1 MYEEYFDL
9 REKPF
14 SILPDPKFL
23 FFSRHHQIAY
33 AMLEYGIVNQAGFT
47 IVTGA
52 IGSGKTTLVRKLVDS
67 LKGDVVLAVI
77 NNTSQTL
84 GGLLEWI
91 MMAFNQP
98 FENKAYPRLFM
109 EFQTFLR
116 DVHAQGKR
124 AVLVIDEAQN
134 LSATVLEELR
144 MLSNANVDSMML
156 QLILVGQPELRD
168 ILRAPRLLQFAQ
180 RVSSDYH
187 LQPLGLRD
195 VVAYIDH
202 RIIVAGGQPGL
213 FTRSAKLLIGAA
225 ANGVPR
231 TINIIADRCLVY
243 AFGANKSIVTKT
255 VARTVVAD
263 MQQYGI
269 TLPATQAKAPPQDV
283 VNLPNPKDVS
293 FWHMGAITET

>member
-1 MYEEYFDL
+1 MYEAFFGL

-23 FFSRHHQIAY
+23 FFSRHHRIAY

-52 IGSGKTTLVRKLVDS
+52 IGSGKTTLVRKLVES
-67 LKGDVVLAVI
+67 LEGDVVLAVI

-91 MMAFNQP
+91 MMAFRQP
-98 FENKAYPRLFM
+98 FEGKAYPRLFM
-109 EFQTFLR
+109 DFQSFLHR
-116 DVHAQGKR
+116 VDASGKR

-134 LSATVLEELR
+134 LSPAVLEELR
-144 MLSNANVDSMML
+144 MLSNANIDSMML

-168 ILRAPRLLQFAQ
+168 ILRAPELVQFAQ

-187 LQPLGLRD
+187 LQPLSVKD
-195 VVAYIDH
+195 AIAYIDH
-202 RIIVAGGQPGL
+202 RIMVAGGRPDL
-213 FTRSAKLLIGAA
+213 FTRSAKTLICSAA
-225 ANGVPR
+225 DGVPR

-243 AFGANKSIVTKT
+243 AFGANKGVVTKNT
-255 VARTVVAD
+255 ARTVIAD

-269 TLPATQAKAPPQDV
+269 TLPAKTEEASPPGLLD
-283 VNLPNPKDVS
+283 
-293 FWHMGAITET
+293 

>member
-1 MYEEYFDL
+1 MYEAFFGL

-23 FFSRHHQIAY
+23 FFSRHHRIAY

-67 LKGDVVLAVI
+67 LKDDVVLAVI

-91 MMAFNQP
+91 MMAFQQP
-98 FENKAYPRLFM
+98 FENRAYPRLFM
-109 EFQTFLR
+109 DFQNFLR
-116 DVHAQGKR
+116 EVRAKGKR

-134 LSATVLEELR
+134 LSPAVLEELR
-144 MLSNANVDSMML
+144 MLSNANVDAMML
-156 QLILVGQPELRD
+156 QLILVGQPELRTM
-168 ILRAPRLLQFAQ
+168 LRAPQLLQFAQ

-187 LQPLGLRD
+187 LQPLSLKD

-202 RIIVAGGQPGL
+202 RIMVAGGEPAL
-213 FTRSAKLLIGAA
+213 FTRSAKTLIGAA
-225 ANGVPR
+225 ADGVPR

-243 AFGANKSIVTKT
+243 AFGADKNV
-255 VARTVVAD
+255 VAKNIARNVVAD

-269 TLPATQAKAPPQDV
+269 TLPEVGGKSSPQV
-283 VNLPNPKDVS
+283 LASSTSPKDVS
-293 FWHMGAITET
+293 GWRMSAITEP

>member
-1 MYEEYFDL
+1 MYEQFFGL

-14 SILPDPKFL
+14 SILPDPRFL

-52 IGSGKTTLVRKLVDS
+52 IGSGKTTLVRKLVDN

-91 MMAFNQP
+91 MMAFQQP
-98 FENKAYPRLFM
+98 FEDRAYPRLFM
-109 EFQTFLR
+109 DFQNFLR
-116 DVHAQGKR
+116 EVHAKGKR

-134 LSATVLEELR
+134 LSPAVLEELR

-187 LQPLGLRD
+187 LQPLSLKD
-195 VVAYIDH
+195 VIAYIDH
-202 RIIVAGGQPGL
+202 RIMVAGGQPGL
-213 FTRSAKLLIGAA
+213 FTRSAKILIGAA
-225 ANGVPR
+225 ADGVPR

-243 AFGANKSIVTKT
+243 AFGANKNIVAKNI
-255 VARTVVAD
+255 ARNVIAD

-269 TLPATQAKAPPQDV
+269 TLPATLGKAPPQGI
-283 VNLPNPKDVS
+283 VNLTNPKDVS
-293 FWHMGAITET
+293 GWHMGAITET

>member
-33 AMLEYGIVNQAGFT
+33 AMLEYGIVNQTGFT

-134 LSATVLEELR
+134 LS
-144 MLSNANVDSMML
+144 
-156 QLILVGQPELRD
+156 
-168 ILRAPRLLQFAQ
+168 
-180 RVSSDYH
+180 
-187 LQPLGLRD
+187 
-195 VVAYIDH
+195 
-202 RIIVAGGQPGL
+202 
-213 FTRSAKLLIGAA
+213 
-225 ANGVPR
+225 
-231 TINIIADRCLVY
+231 
-243 AFGANKSIVTKT
+243 
-255 VARTVVAD
+255 
-263 MQQYGI
+263 
-269 TLPATQAKAPPQDV
+269 
-283 VNLPNPKDVS
+283 
-293 FWHMGAITET
+293 

>member
-1 MYEEYFDL
+1 MYEAFFGL

-23 FFSRHHQIAY
+23 FFSKHHRIAY

-67 LKGDVVLAVI
+67 LKNNVVLAVI

-91 MMAFNQP
+91 MMAFDQP
-98 FENKAYPRLFM
+98 FEGKAYPRLYKD
-109 EFQTFLR
+109 FQQFLAR
-116 DVHAQGKR
+116 VHASGKR

-134 LSATVLEELR
+134 LSPLVLEELR
-144 MLSNANVDSMML
+144 MLSNTNIDSMML
-156 QLILVGQPELRD
+156 QLILVGQPELRE
-168 ILRAPRLLQFAQ
+168 ILRAPELTQFAQ

-187 LQPLGLRD
+187 LLPLSAKD
-195 VVAYIDH
+195 TVAYIDH
-202 RIIVAGGQPGL
+202 RLMVVGGRPEL
-213 FTRSAKLLIGAA
+213 FTRAAKTLIHTASG
-225 ANGVPR
+225 GVPR

-243 AFGANKSIVTKT
+243 AFGAGRDIVRKGT
-255 VARTVVAD
+255 ARAVIAD
-263 MQQYGI
+263 MQQFGI
-269 TLPATQAKAPPQDV
+269 TLPASHHAEAAPPPV
-283 VNLPNPKDVS
+283 
-293 FWHMGAITET
+293 